1 MWYLKLRMYILMAV
15 LFAIV
20 YAVVSMVS
28 FHLGITN
35 FYFYLVL
42 SFVIMLV
49 QYMLGPKIVEWSMGV
64 HYIKESEFPELHQAV
79 RSLAAMAKIPMP
91 KIGISDLAIPN
102 AFAFGRSI
110 RDGRICVT
118 RGIMGLLS
126 KEERDYRIFDTMDGV
141 GIHEVVIE
149 TPEHNKSIDMLD
161 VEYVEEVVWAYRE
174 RYDAIAKHPE
184 IKYIIIFRN
193 HGRIAGSSLTH
204 PHSQIV
210 AMPVIPQKVWGK
222 LQGVHQYYEYREKCV
237 YCDIIHTETEVKER
251 IIGENNS
258 FIAVCPYASR
268 SPFQMMILPKNH
280 RPTFA
285 SCTRYEMRDL
295 ARILKDVLCKL
306 SAALGNPPYNYTV
319 LNGPSDRSDNT
330 FHWHIDIFPRL
341 STPAGFEIGTG
352 MYINTTMPEAAAEFL
367 RQVEV

>member
-1 MWYLKLRMYILMAV
+1 MPEFRKDIVTREWVILAKERAKKPSDFVQKTEPEKEQQSGLCPFCPGNEELTPKEVLGYRRNGGKADGPGWHLRV
-15 LFAIV
+15 
-20 YAVVSMVS
+20 
-28 FHLGITN
+28 TPN
-35 FYFYLVL
+35 
-42 SFVIMLV
+42 
-49 QYMLGPKIVEWSMGV
+49 K
-64 HYIKESEFPELHQAV
+64 FPALLPDGELH
-79 RSLAAMAKIPMP
+79 R
-91 KIGISDLAIPN
+91 
-102 AFAFGRSI
+102 
-110 RDGRICVT
+110 
-118 RGIMGLLS
+118 
-126 KEERDYRIFDTMDGV
+126 RDYRIFDTMDGV

-237 YCDIIHTETEVKER
+237 YCDIIHTETEAKER

-258 FIAVCPYASR
+258 FLAVCPYASR